1 MAEENRLKKK
11 GRSRRWW
18 WTVPASAD
26 EGCSAGGRQRR
37 LGVFFSIGDVD
48 VVRFVA
54 EYRKRES
61 VAMKNVIRVGH
72 RRSNWWKIPGSH
84 IFFTF
89 SVRLNGLGQMSNTD
103 LSNSLTG
110 PSQPKRSDRTG
121 SAKNQTGP

>member
-48 VVRFVA
+48 VVRPFIIFNFVF
-54 EYRKRES
+54 ES
-61 VAMKNVIRVGH
+61 
-72 RRSNWWKIPGSH
+72 S
-84 IFFTF
+84 
-89 SVRLNGLGQMSNTD
+89 LNDQYTY
-103 LSNSLTG
+103 T
-110 PSQPKRSDRTG
+110 
-121 SAKNQTGP
+121 